1 MRLLTVKETAERL
14 GMKPAT
20 IRLWIA
26 LRKLGHVKLSRAV
39 RIPESEVDRMIRE
52 NTIPAREPRR

>member
-1 MRLLTVKETAERL
+1 MLTVAQAADRL

-26 LRKLGHVKLSRAV
+26 KRKLAHVKLSRAV
-39 RIPESEVDRMIRE
+39 RVPEAEVDRMIRE
-52 NTIPAREPRR
+52 NTIPARENRH